1 MQNSMTEWERRLFR
15 ALILLAWAV
24 LSTSSQNKIA
34 ATGADWPT
42 YNHDL
47 ASSRYSSLTQISPAN
62 AGKLIQAWS
71 YRLRPGPNSPAAGT
85 MNEVTPI
92 VAGGVMYLPAGNRVV
107 ALEPESGKEIT
118 AVPITYQG
126 RDGKQYV
133 AVVAA
138 GGGRGNSQ
146 ALVAFALPKKTG

>member
-1 MQNSMTEWERRLFR
+1 
-15 ALILLAWAV
+15 
-24 LSTSSQNKIA
+24 
-34 ATGADWPT
+34 
-42 YNHDL
+42 
-47 ASSRYSSLTQISPAN
+47 
-62 AGKLIQAWS
+62 
-71 YRLRPGPNSPAAGT
+71 
-85 MNEVTPI
+85 
-92 VAGGVMYLPAGNRVV
+92 MYLPAGNRVV